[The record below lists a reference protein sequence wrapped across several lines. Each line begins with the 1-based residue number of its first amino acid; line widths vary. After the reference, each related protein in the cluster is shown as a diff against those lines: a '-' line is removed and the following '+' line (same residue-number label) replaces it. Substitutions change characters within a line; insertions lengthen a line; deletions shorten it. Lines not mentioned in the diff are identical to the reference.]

1 MNLLN
6 LLTTKLHTQS
16 TLASRAQLFPIYLD
30 NQSKSNQQRREDD
43 VQRHNNMHRLRPH
56 HRPIIQRRYL
66 SGGGFQGPTSRGMGR
81 DGGGRGTGGK
91 HREPRG
97 GSASAGRGSGGGR
110 GDGAGGDGG

>member
-1 MNLLN
+1 MKSIKDQITNS
-6 LLTTKLHTQS
+6 KHTSLESICIFNTS
-16 TLASRAQLFPIYLD
+16 T
-30 NQSKSNQQRREDD
+30 
-43 VQRHNNMHRLRPH
+43 VHNVMMMHRLRPH

-110 GDGAGGDGG
+110 GDGAGDGG

>member
-1 MNLLN
+1 MR
-6 LLTTKLHTQS
+6 QP
-16 TLASRAQLFPIYLD
+16 QL
-30 NQSKSNQQRREDD
+30 SNQQRREDD

-110 GDGAGGDGG
+110 GDGAGGEGG